1 MRAGTAVRLLKERA
15 KRALGGGARAQRVLV
30 LGAVLGLDGADKGT
44 VSAMAGPLKHAFS
57 IGNTEIGLL
66 ATVVSV
72 VGAVFTIP
80 VGALTDRVRRT
91 RLLAFSTVL
100 WVAATALSGFAPS
113 YLWLLVSRAAL
124 GAVTATSGPT
134 VASLIGDYFPV
145 RDRARTYGTV
155 LAGELAGTG
164 LGFAISGTVGSAL
177 GWRFAFWWLVIP
189 SVLLVWAVWRLP
201 EPVRGSQGRTED
213 ERRTASEG
221 APPRE
226 DREGDDG
233 ARKDRDP
240 ARKAVEASGVT
251 PDEALVLR
259 EDPRGLPLWRA
270 VGRVLR
276 VRTNLVL
283 IIASSLGYFFFAGLR
298 SFATLF
304 TTHQYGV
311 SNSVASLLVL
321 VVGAGALAGVLIGG
335 RVADRLLGRRRP
347 NARVLV
353 PTVCLLAVPV
363 FAAPAIHSTTLLVAL
378 PLLICALI
386 LLGAVNPPLDAAR
399 LDIIHPY
406 LWGRAEGVRTALRTL
421 AEAPAPTLFGWVSS
435 GVFTGSHGL
444 EYTLLFFLLPLIVA
458 GLLGLVALRT
468 YPKDVA
474 TAEASARAIRAEGA

>member
-1 MRAGTAVRLLKERA
+1 MRAGTAVRLLEERV

-66 ATVVSV
+66 ATVVAV
-72 VGAVFTIP
+72 VGGVFTIP

-100 WVAATALSGFAPS
+100 WVAATAMSGFAPS

-134 VASLIGDYFPV
+134 VASLTGDYFPV
-145 RDRARTYGTV
+145 RERARTYGSI
-155 LAGELAGTG
+155 LAGELAGTA
-164 LGFAISGTVGSAL
+164 LGFAVSGTVGSAL

-189 SVLLVWAVWRLP
+189 GVLLVWAVWRLP

-213 ERRTASEG
+213 ERRSESEG

-226 DREGDDG
+226 DR
-233 ARKDRDP
+233 DP
-240 ARKAVEASGVT
+240 AKKAVAASGVT
-251 PDEALVLR
+251 ADEDLVLR
-259 EDPRGLPLWRA
+259 EDPRGLSLWRA

-283 IIASSLGYFFFAGLR
+283 IVASALGYFFFSGLR

-321 VVGAGALAGVLIGG
+321 VVGAGALVGVLAGG

-363 FAAPAIHSTTLLVAL
+363 FAAPAIHTTTLLVAL
-378 PLLICALI
+378 PLLISALI

-406 LWGRAEGVRTALRTL
+406 LWGRAEGVRTVLRTL
-421 AEAPAPTLFGWVSS
+421 AEGPAPTLFGFVSS
-435 GVFTGSHGL
+435 GVFGGPHGL
-444 EYTLLFFLLPLIVA
+444 EYTLLVFLLPLFAA

>member
-1 MRAGTAVRLLKERA
+1 MRPKATIRLLRERV

-30 LGAVLGLDGADKGT
+30 LGAVLGLDGADKGA

-66 ATVVSV
+66 ATVVAV

-80 VGALTDRVRRT
+80 VGALTDRVRRN
-91 RLLAFSTVL
+91 RLLAFSTML
-100 WVAATALSGFAPS
+100 WVTATALSGCAPS
-113 YLWLLVSRAAL
+113 YLWLLASRAAL
-124 GAVTATSGPT
+124 GAVSATSGPT
-134 VASLIGDYFPV
+134 IASLIGDYFPV

-155 LAGELAGTG
+155 LAGELAGAG
-164 LGFAISGTVGSAL
+164 LGFAVSGTVGSAL

-189 SVLLVWAVWRLP
+189 GVLLVRAVWRLP
-201 EPVRGSQGRTED
+201 EPVRGSQGSTD
-213 ERRTASEG
+213 GERRPGSEGMSPHEDRGGDEG
-221 APPRE
+221 APR
-226 DREGDDG
+226 G
-233 ARKDRDP
+233 RDP
-240 ARKAVEASGVT
+240 AGKAVEASGVT
-251 PDEALVLR
+251 ADEDLVLR
-259 EDPRGLPLWRA
+259 EDPRGFPLWRA
-270 VGRVLR
+270 VGRILR

-311 SNSVASLLVL
+311 STSVASLLVL
-321 VVGAGALAGVLIGG
+321 VVGAGALAGVLTGG

-378 PLLICALI
+378 PLLISALV

-399 LDIIHPY
+399 LDIIHPC
-406 LWGRAEGVRTALRTL
+406 LWGRAEGVRTVLRTL
-421 AEAPAPTLFGWVSS
+421 AEGPAPTLFGWVSS
-435 GVFTGSHGL
+435 GVFGGPHGL
-444 EYTLLFFLLPLIVA
+444 EYTLLVFLLPLIAA

-474 TAEASARAIRAEGA
+474 TAEASARVIRAGGA